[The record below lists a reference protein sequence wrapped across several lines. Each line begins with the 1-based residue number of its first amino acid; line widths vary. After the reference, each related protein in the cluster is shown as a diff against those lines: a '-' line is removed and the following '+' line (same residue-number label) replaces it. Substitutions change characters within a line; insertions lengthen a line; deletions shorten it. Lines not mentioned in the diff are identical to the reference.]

1 MKKSNTKRTK
11 EQILRAKLREQKR
24 LEREISYRLEDLTK
38 KYNDLHEEYHR
49 QKNQFVIIQDRLGN
63 KSRRL
68 ERAIERLNAIVKETG
83 EYKNKY
89 ERTAMALQVILNKEH
104 EPVQFETL
112 DGFPLTMKY
121 DEQNF

>member
-1 MKKSNTKRTK
+1 MKKTNTKRTK
-11 EQILRAKLREQKR
+11 EQILRAQVRELKR
-24 LEREISYRLEDLTK
+24 LNKETLDSLQDRTK
-38 KYNDLHEEYHR
+38 KYNDLYERYQSLKNEYSHAEL
-49 QKNQFVIIQDRLGN
+49 KLGN